1 MASSAPPPPGPTSPR
16 RPTSTPPSGAPPD
29 SPEPEQAPEPPSD
42 PPSDP
47 TPGSTSGPG
56 NGKEPQFLQDTR
68 AAELRRYRWVATLLL
83 VLMAAIFLST
93 KMVEDPSFW
102 ILLIRAGA
110 EAAMVGGLADWFAV
124 TALFRRPLGLPIP
137 HTAVIPAN
145 KDRIGAGL
153 GIFVERNFLDPDLVT
168 AKLRSLAPS
177 QRLGAWL
184 AKAENA
190 EKLAERLAA
199 AVPALVESLSD
210 REVRGFL
217 ARALD
222 RQLGS
227 IDLSAFLG
235 RGLEIL
241 RESDRHHDL
250 FDQIVRSARQY
261 LVDHQGRIYEAVE
274 DRSRWWVPK
283 GIDRRVA
290 EALIGGTADLL
301 EELLQRGHPVRR
313 QFEGSLDRLTEE
325 LRTDP
330 DRRAQV
336 AALQAELLSNP
347 RTQAYL
353 GEVWGELRRIILRD
367 AAAGRDSL
375 LLKALAG
382 GLQSLGQALAA
393 DREMQARVDRGI
405 EDAAKSWVLPWR
417 HEIGHFIAEVVKSWD
432 GRTVADRVE
441 TAVGRDLQYIRI
453 NGTLVGGL
461 VGIAIFLLSWYVL

>member
-1 MASSAPPPPGPTSPR
+1 MTSAPPPKPPP
-16 RPTSTPPSGAPPD
+16 TPPNAPAPDREPGRDPD
-29 SPEPEQAPEPPSD
+29 SGSETARGSD
-42 PPSDP
+42 PL
-47 TPGSTSGPG
+47 
-56 NGKEPQFLQDTR
+56 FLPDTR

-83 VLMAAIFLST
+83 VLMACVFLST

-153 GIFVERNFLDPDLVT
+153 GLFVERNFLDPDLVT
-168 AKLRSLAPS
+168 AKLRSLAPA
-177 QRLGAWL
+177 RRVGTWL
-184 AKAENA
+184 SEAEQA
-190 EKLAERLAA
+190 EKLAGRLAA
-199 AVPALVESLSD
+199 SVPALVESLSD
-210 REVRGFL
+210 REVRSFL

-227 IDLSAFLG
+227 IDLSALLG
-235 RGLEIL
+235 RGLDIL

-250 FDQIVRSARQY
+250 FDQIVRAARQY
-261 LVDHQGRIYEAVE
+261 LLDHQGRIFEAVE
-274 DRSRWWVPK
+274 DRSRWWVPR
-283 GIDRRVA
+283 GIDRRMA
-290 EALIGGTADLL
+290 KALIGGVAELL
-301 EELLQRGHPVRR
+301 EELLQRDHPVRR
-313 QFEGSLDRLTEE
+313 QFEASLDRLTRD
-325 LRTDP
+325 LREDP
-330 DRRAQV
+330 ARRAQV
-336 AALQAELLSNP
+336 AAIQAELLSNP

-353 GEVWGELRRIILRD
+353 GEVWGELRAILLRD

-382 GLQSLGQALAA
+382 ALQSLGKGLLA
-393 DREMQARVDRGI
+393 DSEMQARLDRGI
-405 EDAAKSWVLPWR
+405 EDATKSWILPWR